1 VKKILSD
8 IDWSIFIFRRWLYH
22 HLWKLFHLNLYKN
35 PELYIPKDTIY
46 CYLYN
51 GENGTRERII
61 DGHKMIL
68 PYYGVDNCV
77 FHKRLDFDLC
87 MYNGSDCEMDFCK
100 TCGINEDGE

>member
-1 VKKILSD
+1 
-8 IDWSIFIFRRWLYH
+8 
-22 HLWKLFHLNLYKN
+22 
-35 PELYIPKDTIY
+35 
-46 CYLYN
+46 
-51 GENGTRERII
+51 
-61 DGHKMIL
+61 MIL